1 MWAALHFMALAGLCC
16 YGLHRLWLL
25 VCWNMER
32 RKPLAPVPPPLAADN
47 HPSVTIQLPLYNERF
62 VASRLLDAVARM
74 DWPRDKLEIQ
84 VLDDSTDDTRDIVD
98 ERSNHWRCNG
108 INMQVIRREH
118 REGYKAGALQNGL
131 RQAQGEYIAIFDA
144 DFVPPPEFLL
154 HTIPCFSDERIG
166 MVQAR
171 WDFLNAGYS
180 WLCAVQS
187 LLLGPHF
194 SIEHWVRFKKGWFF
208 NFNGTAGIWRRK
220 AIESAGGWQSDT
232 VTEDL
237 DLSYRAQL
245 AGWRFVY
252 LDGLAVPS
260 ELPVTLASFRSQ
272 QQRWAK
278 GSIQTAR
285 KILPRLLVSSLPV
298 PVKLEAIAHLLANVG
313 WLLGAVVALTVYPVI
328 VWRVDIGAYQ
338 LLRIDLP
345 LFLCT
350 SVAIL
355 LYFFIY
361 AKSSKARA
369 SSAQLLLLPILGIGM
384 APCLAL
390 SVLNGAFSRGGI
402 FQRTPK
408 FGIHGHKRLPG
419 PAFIYRQP
427 TIVYLFMNAALF
439 AYSLMPVIFAW
450 QRGTWPAI
458 LFLALFPLGFS
469 TAFAMDLKEMMRRRD
484 REEGS

>member
-1 MWAALHFMALAGLCC
+1 MWAALHFMALGGLCL

-25 VCWNMER
+25 VCWRRER
-32 RKPLAPVPPPLAADN
+32 RKPPAPVSPPLPSAN
-47 HPSVTIQLPLYNERF
+47 RPSVTIQLPLYNERF
-62 VASRLLDAVARM
+62 VAARLLDAVARM

-84 VLDDSTDDTRDIVD
+84 VLDDSTDDTRAIVD
-98 ERSNHWRCNG
+98 ERSTHWRRHG
-108 INMQVIRREH
+108 INIEVIRREH
-118 REGYKAGALQNGL
+118 REGYKAGALENGL
-131 RQAQGEYIAIFDA
+131 RRAGGEYIAIFDA
-144 DFVPPPEFLL
+144 DFVPPRDFLVR
-154 HTIPCFSDERIG
+154 TIPCFSDERIG

-208 NFNGTAGIWRRK
+208 NFNGTAGIWRRS

-245 AGWRFVY
+245 AGWRFIY
-252 LDGLAVPS
+252 LDELEVPS
-260 ELPVTLASFRSQ
+260 ELPVTLAAFRTQ

-285 KILPRLLVSSLPV
+285 KILPRLLLSPLPV
-298 PVKLEAIAHLLANVG
+298 SVKIEAIAHLLANVG
-313 WLLGAVVALTVYPVI
+313 WLLGAVVTLTVYPVI

-350 SVAIL
+350 SFAIL
-355 LYFFIY
+355 FYFIVY
-361 AKSSKARA
+361 ATRGKTKTSC
-369 SSAQLLLLPILGIGM
+369 AQLLLLPVLGIGM

-390 SVLNGAFSRGGI
+390 SVLNGACSRGGT
-402 FQRTPK
+402 FKRTPK
-408 FGIHGHKRLPG
+408 FGIHGRRRLPA
-419 PAFIYRQP
+419 PALIYRQP
-427 TIVYLFMNAALF
+427 ALIYLFMNTVLL
-439 AYSLMPVIFAW
+439 AYSFMPVMLAW

-458 LFLALFPLGFS
+458 PFLALFPLGFA
-469 TAFAMDLKEMMRRRD
+469 TACVMDLKEMMRRPN
-484 REEGS
+484 REDGP